1 MENTEENTNK
11 MSFKIKKIAKPK
23 SQDPIL
29 IEGLPGMGNVGKI
42 TVDFMIEDLK
52 AKKFIE
58 IKSET
63 FPNSVFVN
71 EENLIELPKIEL
83 FYKNTKTNS
92 LIFLCGDIQ
101 PLEEK
106 NCYRFCE
113 EILNLFQKLGGKEII
128 TIGGIGLPQI
138 PEKPKIFATGNNEE
152 IVKKYKTNL
161 INNKIY
167 GVVGPI
173 VGVSGLLLGLSK
185 ERNIPAISFLAETF
199 SHPSYLGL
207 KGAKKIMQNLNEA
220 LSIDL
225 NISELDK
232 EIKEMSNEEKN
243 ISKELKKFIPK
254 IPLQKES
261 GTNYIG

>member
-1 MENTEENTNK
+1 
-11 MSFKIKKIAKPK
+11 MSFEIKKISSPK
-23 SQDPIL
+23 LKDPIL

-42 TVDFMIEDLK
+42 TVDFMVEELR

-58 IKSET
+58 IKSNT

-71 EENLIELPKIEL
+71 EKNLIELPKIEL
-83 FYKNTKTNS
+83 FYKNTKNNS

-101 PLEEK
+101 PLDEK
-106 NCYRFCE
+106 NCYKFCD
-113 EILNLFQKLGGKEII
+113 EILNIFQGLKGKEVI

-138 PEKPKIFATGNNEE
+138 PEKPKLFTTGNDKE
-152 IVKKYKTNL
+152 IIKKYKTNH
-161 INNKIY
+161 ISSNIY

-185 ERNIPAISFLAETF
+185 ERKIPAISFLAETF
-199 SHPSYLGL
+199 SHPSYIGL
-207 KGAKKIMQNLNEA
+207 KGAKKVMQTLSKA
-220 LSIDL
+220 LSVEVDTTD
-225 NISELDK
+225 LDK
-232 EIKEMSNEEKN
+232 EIREMSNEEQN

-254 IPLQKES
+254 LPMQKEP

>member
-1 MENTEENTNK
+1 
-11 MSFKIKKIAKPK
+11 MSFQIKKLSNPK
-23 SQDPIL
+23 LKNPIL

-42 TVDFMIEDLK
+42 TVDFMVEGLK

-58 IKSET
+58 IKSNT

-71 EENLIELPKIEL
+71 EQNLIELPKIEL
-83 FYKNTKTNS
+83 YYADTKDNS

-101 PLEEK
+101 PLDEK
-106 NCYRFCE
+106 NCYMFCE
-113 EILNLFQKLGGKEII
+113 NILDLFQEFKGAEII

-138 PEKPKIFATGNNEE
+138 PEKPKIFATGNDEN
-152 IVKKYKTNL
+152 IIKKYKAKNITN
-161 INNKIY
+161 NIY

-185 ERNIPAISFLAETF
+185 ERKIPAISLLAETF

-207 KGAKKIMQNLNEA
+207 KGAKRIMQTLNKA
-220 LSIDL
+220 LTIKVDTK
-225 NISELDK
+225 ELDE
-232 EIKEMSNEEKN
+232 EIKENTSEEKN
-243 ISKELKKFIPK
+243 ASKELKKFMPK
-254 IPLQKES
+254 LPAPET